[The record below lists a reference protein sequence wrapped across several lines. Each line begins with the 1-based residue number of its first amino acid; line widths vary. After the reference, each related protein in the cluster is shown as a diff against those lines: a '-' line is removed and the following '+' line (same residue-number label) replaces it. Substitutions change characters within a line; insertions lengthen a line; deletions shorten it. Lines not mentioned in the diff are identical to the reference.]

1 MGEREMISA
10 SLLIVLLVGLVVG
23 ALTGL
28 ALGGIV
34 GGLYLAILAGFLATI
49 IGGIARNTIVA
60 RKSGAGLDASR
71 IPVVVIVFAA
81 VASLGGSSAALEL
94 ATHSHDLMSTSV
106 WIGALAGL
114 FSSILMAM
122 LTITYQMKPV
132 EKECLSKKR

>member
-1 MGEREMISA
+1 MYGGEGNAFSKLVDRFVGRA
-10 SLLIVLLVGLVVG
+10 SCRCPDG
-23 ALTGL
+23 ARARRNCG
-28 ALGGIV
+28 

-49 IGGIARNTIVA
+49 IGAIARNTIMVYG
-60 RKSGAGLDASR
+60 SGGGTQMPL
-71 IPVVVIVFAA
+71 VVIVFAA

-122 LTITYQMKPV
+122 LMITYQMNPV
-132 EKECLSKKR
+132 KKERSSKRR

>member
-1 MGEREMISA
+1 MGEREMLSA

-34 GGLYLAILAGFLATI
+34 AAFISRFWLASSPRLSARSLATQFWSTDQVPE
-49 IGGIARNTIVA
+49 R
-60 RKSGAGLDASR
+60 RCPL
-71 IPVVVIVFAA
+71 VVIVFAA

-114 FSSILMAM
+114 FSSMLMAM
-122 LTITYQMKPV
+122 LMITYQMNPV
-132 EKECLSKKR
+132 KKERSSKRR

>member
-1 MGEREMISA
+1 MGEREMLSA

-49 IGGIARNTIVA
+49 IGAIARNTIMFYGSV
-60 RKSGAGLDASR
+60 GGTQMPL
-71 IPVVVIVFAA
+71 VVIVFAA

-122 LTITYQMKPV
+122 LMITYQMNPV
-132 EKECLSKKR
+132 TKERSSKRR